1 MSDRRWF
8 LEVVQEQNGTYSAN
22 MIMGGK
28 PVEGLP
34 SGVDYNTLRDAIRNK
49 TSVVILKRKDMLFQR
64 SGRRSFAFI
73 DNTQERKDCRVT
85 LDEMRLGWKPNFDG
99 ADISS
104 DDKQPVTAV
113 DDLLHKDKS
122 FRYQLLDRL
131 RSDCDYYLGYGN
143 RYSKHLWAG
152 SEKEQI
158 ACMKALWES
167 FGLDDKPYFLSME
180 QIQEYE
186 KKMVPAKP
194 PLSAQISS
202 AAARAT
208 EKPSVKEGMSFE
220 SER

>member
-1 MSDRRWF
+1 MNDRKWF

-49 TSVVILKRKDMLFQR
+49 TAVVILNRKDMIFQR

-85 LDEMRLGWKPNFDG
+85 LDEMRLGWKPKFD
-99 ADISS
+99 ADPSVEEN
-104 DDKQPVTAV
+104 KTVTAV
-113 DDLLHKDKS
+113 DDLLHHDKS
-122 FRYQLLDRL
+122 FRYQLLDRM
-131 RSDCDYYLGYGN
+131 RSDCDYFLGYGN
-143 RYSKHLWAG
+143 RCSKHLWAG
-152 SEKEQI
+152 NEKEQI

-167 FGLDDKPYFLSME
+167 FGPDEKPYFLSME

-186 KKMVPAKP
+186 KKMVPEKA
-194 PLSAQISS
+194 PLSALISS
-202 AAARAT
+202 AAAKAN
-208 EKPSVKEGMSFE
+208 EHLSVKEGKSFE